1 MNCPYCGT
9 SIQENQIF
17 CPKCGNR
24 IINHIITENYEL
36 SDTRE
41 LELYIDKNYKKISN
55 KVFSFPTFFLSVFYF
70 FYRKMYLLAFF
81 FAILNI
87 SICFFAIINYK
98 IALILLVGT
107 YLLSFI
113 IAIKFNSIY
122 INFANH
128 KINKI
133 KKKHFQLSNYEI
145 DEKIKDAGGTNLLS
159 PVLFL
164 TILLFFNFFSVK
176 YFKFNQIDL
185 LSNNDYLVS
194 SNINTNALM
203 KLNLDKSFI
212 WYKDKDNK
220 SDNYYVGTYNLYN
233 NKLAIKKS
241 TEFNINT
248 NNIKNNKNYYIIE
261 FNINRTVLNGV
272 SNISNDKIIYY
283 GIYDTTND
291 SIDLNNVN
299 GQDYFR
305 LIKIKE

>member
-9 SIQENQIF
+9 SIQGNQIF

-55 KVFSFPTFFLSVFYF
+55 KAFSFPTFFLSVFYF

>member
-55 KVFSFPTFFLSVFYF
+55 KAFSFPTFFLSVFYF

-87 SICFFAIINYK
+87 SICFFVIINYK
-98 IALILLVGT
+98 IALILLVGA

-164 TILLFFNFFSVK
+164 TILLFFNFFLVK